1 MILTWIPN
9 STLKKNPRSIENSPA
24 QTRMARR
31 SPRQE
36 YSRID
41 LGAGCSTDDSA
52 LQSPGAG
59 SCSGFGEH
67 SGSWRLSEDDDG
79 TPRNNERGVAQC
91 SRKATHIGTNVN
103 QIHKQTNIVKDCNI
117 PHKDDGSHLVG
128 ASGGNDPAAVGPD
141 ETSRSSESDSPSTDQ
156 QLRMLIQ
163 RNKLQNCSAQQLR
176 EQESRKCSGSS
187 SRSVASVEMDGDNL
201 VVVTEE
207 IDDDTFEQPSQSNCA
222 ETDVAVTGTQNTDG
236 VVHAVNDVNGDMLS
250 ARSTS
255 PSSDSSNPSPTGQ
268 HYQKMINCIKGERSE
283 EACCCKPDVNRLKE
297 SLDLRLNLEKG
308 SEMERKISDHNFNLP
323 EHSRTHSSSSSATS
337 GPDSG
342 PPSPMTPTGGCASPS
357 GDSCSSS
364 VSLSL
369 MGNQVGRRDLTI
381 HNISFPDESL
391 ALSNT
396 PSPGR
401 LSPVSIIDQ
410 VCGVFSVDLGKRH
423 SFCILFMTVIVL
435 CISLLPIYVFGIFIA
450 PLQDNYPKTLLT
462 QARSKRKA
470 LSNLYFQTHSSFSP
484 IDKIKSH

>member
-24 QTRMARR
+24 QTRMTRR

-36 YSRID
+36 YSKVD
-41 LGAGCSTDDSA
+41 LGAGCSTDESA

-67 SGSWRLSEDDDG
+67 SDSHRLSEDDDG
-79 TPRNNERGVAQC
+79 TPRNNERGVTQS

-117 PHKDDGSHLVG
+117 THKDDGSHLVG
-128 ASGGNDPAAVGPD
+128 ASGGSDPEAVGPD
-141 ETSRSSESDSPSTDQ
+141 ETSRSSESDSPSTEQ

-163 RNKLQNCSAQQLR
+163 RNKLQNFSAQQLR
-176 EQESRKCSGSS
+176 EHESRKCSGSS
-187 SRSVASVEMDGDNL
+187 SRSYASVEMDGDNL

-207 IDDDTFEQPSQSNCA
+207 IDDDTFEKPSQSSCA
-222 ETDVAVTGTQNTDG
+222 VTDVKVASTQNADG
-236 VVHAVNDVNGDMLS
+236 VIHAVNDVNGDVSS

-255 PSSDSSNPSPTGQ
+255 PSSDSSHPSPTGQ
-268 HYQKMINCIKGERSE
+268 HYQKMMNCIKGGMSG
-283 EACCCKPDVNRLKE
+283 EACCGKPDVNRLKE

-308 SEMERKISDHNFNLP
+308 SENEKKISDHNFNLP

-342 PPSPMTPTGGCASPS
+342 PPSPLTPTGGCASPS

-401 LSPVSIIDQ
+401 SSPFSIIDQ
-410 VCGVFSVDLGKRH
+410 VCGVFSVDLGKQY
-423 SFCILFMTVIVL
+423 SF
-435 CISLLPIYVFGIFIA
+435 
-450 PLQDNYPKTLLT
+450 
-462 QARSKRKA
+462 
-470 LSNLYFQTHSSFSP
+470 
-484 IDKIKSH
+484 